1 MDFKLVEEHFQ
12 IADRV
17 EILLK
22 KGIGISKEE
31 KQIVDKGLAR
41 LKQIER
47 LLEIDKGTKNV
58 KTR

>member
-1 MDFKLVEEHFQ
+1 MDFRLVEEHFQ
-12 IADRV
+12 IADKV

-22 KGIGISKEE
+22 KGTGISKEE
-31 KQIVDKGLAR
+31 KQIIDNGLAR

-47 LLEIDKGTKNV
+47 LLKIDKGTRNV